1 MDQLTAMW
9 DIISVIL
16 VVGLLLGIVGA
27 VFIGALRIGWQLA
40 PYLVGVAFIVWFF
53 LQEVNM
59 ALCPYCFQNEK
70 EFFSPKCD
78 ACNTEVQLGDQIK
91 MSAWSTFVTA
101 VFWLT
106 VIILIGMLF
115 QGLTTVDKS
124 VY

>member
-1 MDQLTAMW
+1 
-9 DIISVIL
+9 
-16 VVGLLLGIVGA
+16 
-27 VFIGALRIGWQLA
+27 
-40 PYLVGVAFIVWFF
+40 
-53 LQEVNM
+53 M

-115 QGLTTVDKS
+115 
-124 VY
+124 

>member
-1 MDQLTAMW
+1 
-9 DIISVIL
+9 
-16 VVGLLLGIVGA
+16 
-27 VFIGALRIGWQLA
+27 
-40 PYLVGVAFIVWFF
+40 
-53 LQEVNM
+53 M

-91 MSAWSTFVTA
+91 MSVWSTFVTA

-115 QGLTTVDKS
+115 
-124 VY
+124 